1 MRVLFEQP
9 LPDGRWLGHAGSHVP
24 VAATPRD
31 GASLENWIGLVRGVA
46 VDPDAPGRVLGELLS
61 LHPPRIALGSAAAAQ

>member
-9 LPDGRWLGHAGSHVP
+9 LPDGRWLGHAGNYAQ
-24 VAATPRD
+24 VAVESRD

-46 VDPDAPGRVLGELLS
+46 VDPDLPGRVVGQLLS
-61 LHPPRIALGSAAAAQ
+61 LYAPRIALGSAAAAQ